1 MKKRF
6 SLLMLSGVLSVLL
19 LFGGC
24 GGGKGAEDTG
34 EDGKVGE
41 TSRTT
46 VTTTPQ
52 TAATTDGNLM
62 RDTEQ
67 FIEDVLPGD
76 NHMNR

>member
-6 SLLMLSGVLSVLL
+6 SLLLIGGLVSLLL

-46 VTTTPQ
+46 QTTTPK
-52 TAATTDGNLM
+52 TAATTDGDLM

-76 NHMNR
+76 THMNR